1 MSIHSAKVIGWTLLV
16 GLIAGCGAPF
26 DPVQETARELSNY
39 PEYSVIID
47 DLQVEEGGFSNDYFI
62 RLRILTA
69 KGARVA
75 GRDTL
80 VFDERITENHEVS
93 EKIYARYQNYLGMVV
108 ASRDGEGRETTHQQA
123 HPPAYQYVGN
133 PHYGHWGP
141 GGFWAF
147 YGQYMFMSQMLGGW
161 RVGRDDYGDYR
172 RDRERGRPYYG
183 PRKDGRSTFG
193 TSGSQTQKT
202 KPNFYQRQKSRTQAS
217 QRAFSA
223 NAQNRSGR
231 TSSSW
236 GRGSSRGG
244 K

>member
-1 MSIHSAKVIGWTLLV
+1 MSINTAKLLALATV
-16 GLIAGCGAPF
+16 LGLVAGCGEPF
-26 DPVQETARELSNY
+26 DPVQKSARELSNY

-47 DLQVEEGGFSNDYFI
+47 DLKVDEGFSDDYFI

-69 KGARVA
+69 KGQRIA

-80 VFDERITENHEVS
+80 VYDERVTQEFEVS
-93 EKIYARYQNYLGMVV
+93 EVVYARYQNYLGMVV
-108 ASRDGEGRETTHQQA
+108 ASRDREGRQTDHRQA

-133 PHYGHWGP
+133 PHYGHWGS

-161 RVGRDDYGDYR
+161 RVGRGDYDDFR
-172 RDRERGRPYYG
+172 RDRDRGRPYYG
-183 PRKDGRSTFG
+183 PKKDGRSTFG
-193 TSGSQTQKT
+193 TGGSNTQKN
-202 KPNFYQRQKSRTQAS
+202 KPSFYQRQRARSTAS
-217 QRAFSA
+217 QRAFST